1 MTRPQFETS
10 LSILCVRLSD
20 LHEIYW
26 TVTDLPALYETPVV
40 ELPNAPDVALLEW
53 IVKRKVL
60 TRITLAPGAVLDIAR
75 DGERCV
81 LFCRHYNALLIEK
94 LNEVHPEPEI
104 DAALVSM
111 WNARIKELGR
121 NGAIER
127 MKADF
132 PGQYGRHYKNE
143 LNQSFKIACLS

>member
-1 MTRPQFETS
+1 MTRPQFETC
-10 LSILCVRLSD
+10 LSILCARLSD

-26 TVTDLPALYETPVV
+26 TVTDLPALYETPVA
-40 ELPNAPDVALLEW
+40 EYPNAPDVALMEW

-60 TRITLAPGAVLDIAR
+60 KSITLAPGAVLDIAR

-94 LNEVHPEPEI
+94 LNEVHPEPEVN
-104 DAALVSM
+104 AALVSM
-111 WNARIKELGR
+111 WKARITELGR
-121 NGAIER
+121 DAAIER

-132 PGQYGRHYKNE
+132 PGQYGRYYKE
-143 LNQSFKIACLS
+143 QLNQAFKTTTI

>member
-1 MTRPQFETS
+1 MMTRPQFETS
-10 LSILCVRLSD
+10 LSILCARLSD

-26 TVTDLPALYETPVV
+26 TVTDLPALYETTVS
-40 ELPNAPDVALLEW
+40 ELPNAPDVALMEW

-94 LNEVHPEPEI
+94 LNEVRPEPEI
-104 DAALVSM
+104 QAALVSM
-111 WNARIKELGR
+111 WKARIKELGR
-121 NGAIER
+121 DGAIER

-132 PGQYGRHYKNE
+132 PRQYGRYYKE
-143 LNQSFKIACLS
+143 QLNQAFKTATI